1 MTGFFIPQGFLTAM
15 RQVCFLLC
23 YFCSLSF
30 LRRHGNGMWIFCRKR
45 RVRIKVGPWTVLS
58 FTMTSRASLKMTSP
72 SPQLKG
78 FMFTAYTLTGPA
90 GIAGAVSLWNPL
102 KRFSSH
108 LCLSFIFTQS
118 TPPQDEIPGCTS
130 ARFTRNQGE
139 RIWRT
144 LQRLIW
150 KPTRTQITGF
160 FAGWLCC
167 VISSK
172 PTVSYTW

>member
-1 MTGFFIPQGFLTAM
+1 MWNFSLFHLSPVHLHVDPTWT
-15 RQVCFLLC
+15 C
-23 YFCSLSF
+23 YALVKTPTLGMIIFYGKW
-30 LRRHGNGMWIFCRKR
+30 LRVTKGRN
-45 RVRIKVGPWTVLS
+45 S
-58 FTMTSRASLKMTSP
+58 FTMTSLVSLKMTSP

-78 FMFTAYTLTGPA
+78 FMFTAYTLTEPA

-102 KRFSSH
+102 KRFSSMPIYAH
-108 LCLSFIFTQS
+108 LCPSFIFTQS
-118 TPPQDEIPGCTS
+118 TPPLDEIPGCTS
-130 ARFTRNQGE
+130 ARFTRNLGE
-139 RIWRT
+139 QIWRT

-172 PTVSYTW
+172 PIVSYTE